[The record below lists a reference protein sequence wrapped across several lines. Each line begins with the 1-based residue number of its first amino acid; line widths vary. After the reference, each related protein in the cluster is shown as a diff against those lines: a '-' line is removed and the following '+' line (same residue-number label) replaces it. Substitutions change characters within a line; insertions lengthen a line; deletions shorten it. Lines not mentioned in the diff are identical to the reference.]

1 MDCPPGRLVGALGRR
16 SERAGRN
23 HPRAVPRVSMLLALL
38 TDIHANREA
47 LEACLAHARLLKA
60 ERMIF
65 LGDYVGYGADP
76 VWVVETVMDLVGR
89 GAIALLGNHDDAI
102 DGSDADMNSLAREA
116 IAWTRDQLAPQH
128 RAFLS
133 GLPLTWK
140 EGGALY
146 VHANGY
152 APRGW
157 DYILG
162 PFEAMLNMT
171 RTRMALTFCG
181 HVHVPMLYHL
191 ASTGTIGEFTPLPGI
206 DIPLLPSHEWL
217 AVIGAVGQPRDGIPA
232 ANYAL
237 FDTDT
242 RVLRYLRV
250 PYDVRKAAS
259 KVRAAGLPERLA
271 LRLELGC

>member
-1 MDCPPGRLVGALGRR
+1 
-16 SERAGRN
+16 
-23 HPRAVPRVSMLLALL
+23 MLLALL
-38 TDIHANREA
+38 TDVHANREA
-47 LEACLAHARLLKA
+47 LESCLAHARLLKA
-60 ERMIF
+60 ERTIF

-76 VWVVETVMDLVGR
+76 VWVVETVMDLVDR

-102 DGSDADMNSLAREA
+102 DGSDTNMNSLAREA
-116 IAWTRDQLAPQH
+116 IAWTRDQLGPQH
-128 RAFLS
+128 RAFLA
-133 GLPLTWK
+133 GLPLTWE

-157 DYILG
+157 DYVLG
-162 PFEAMLNMT
+162 PIEAMRHIT
-171 RTRMALTFCG
+171 RTGKALTFCG

-191 ASTGTIGEFTPLPGI
+191 APTGTIGECTPLPGI
-206 DIPLLPSHEWL
+206 DIPLLPSHDWL

-237 FDTDT
+237 FDTDR

-259 KVRAAGLPERLA
+259 KVRAVGLPEQLA
-271 LRLELGC
+271 LRLELGR